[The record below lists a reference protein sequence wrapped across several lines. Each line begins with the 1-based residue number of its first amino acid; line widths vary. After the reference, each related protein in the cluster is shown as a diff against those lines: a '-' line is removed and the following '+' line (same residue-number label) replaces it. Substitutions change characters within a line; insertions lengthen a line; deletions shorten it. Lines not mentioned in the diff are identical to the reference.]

1 VSARLVNSFVVLMVA
16 AATLPVSAQIIT
28 DVDCRNSRAMDGPV
42 STQLSW
48 ELLAN
53 GAAAFIDRAHVYR
66 NVPGPLVGAEYILM
80 VNDDKTNP
88 DFELHVTIAQAA
100 TLYLIIDNRIGT
112 SLQSAAASPD
122 LAAGDMSWVTELGF
136 EETDM
141 KMALD
146 ENANGYINNYY
157 SLFSKSVSPGVI
169 VLKGQYDTSIG
180 NPWDRNMYGVAAV
193 APRQATDPVPTDGG
207 QAGIRPLLE
216 WTPGVTAAFHNVY
229 LGTNPRLG
237 QSNLVAAYLE
247 TPSYRPSQELTV
259 GAKYYWRVDEVEADM
274 TTVETGNVWSFVVAQ
289 SEQVGDPSLVG
300 WWTFED
306 IDSGVATDSSGG
318 GHHGILLGNPR
329 RVDGYSGRGVQFDGV
344 DDYIETGYAED
355 LLEWT
360 VCVWVNSPTEPD
372 AGAASGPV
380 HREANYQLNW
390 NHGDSSFRGAAG
402 LRIGDTWYA
411 AGFGTLSA
419 DTWTHLAATFDGTA
433 LKAYANG
440 VPTASNE
447 VAQGVPS
454 PESGTLT
461 LGKHARAESF
471 FGGTIDD
478 VRVFCRALTENEIS
492 DIVHVGQH
500 VVAWDSQPAYG
511 AAVDIREAILLSWSP
526 ADDAVMYDVYF
537 GTDEGAVAVSDI
549 GSPPFAARQAE
560 LSFPVV
566 GPLEFGTQYF
576 WRVDAIAAD
585 GVTIHQGPVWTFLI
599 ADYLIVDEFE
609 DYTDDEGNRI
619 YESWLDGD
627 TNGTGAVVG
636 NPTVP
641 VAELALVHG
650 GKRSMLLAYD
660 NMDVPFY
667 SETQLELPLPED
679 WMLYDV
685 DTLSLWFRGD
695 PAPFS
700 EISPGVFAINA
711 AGADIWSNV
720 DEFRYVYKQL
730 VGDGAIVARVDTIL
744 EANVWGKA
752 GVMIRESLA
761 PGSIH
766 GFMCLTPDGRR
777 AFQNRLDNG
786 SGFCFSAHSY
796 PGAITLPHWVK
807 LEREGD
813 QFTAYHS
820 VDGVN
825 WILQP
830 DNEDLVSY
838 LSPNP
843 QRIYMPD
850 TVHIGLALTSHAGS
864 IATSA
869 IFSGVEVTGAVN
881 DQWQSADIGR
891 THPINCPD
899 SLYVSVENSD
909 GRVAMA
915 VHPAPHAVN
924 AAVWT
929 EWRIPLSDLGRM
941 RLNQITGLSIG
952 IGSRRTPVRNGFGRI
967 YIDDIR
973 LLRSEPPL

>member
-1 VSARLVNSFVVLMVA
+1 MRGRFVNAFVVLTVAVA
-16 AATLPVSAQIIT
+16 ALPVNAQIIT

-48 ELLAN
+48 ELLAD

-66 NVPGPLVGAEYILM
+66 NVPEPLVGAEYILM

-88 DFELHVTIAQAA
+88 DLELHVTVAQAA

-112 SLQSAAASPD
+112 GLQSAAASPD
-122 LAAGDMSWVTELGF
+122 LAAAEMTWVAELGF

-146 ENANGYINNYY
+146 ENANGHVNNYY
-157 SLFSKSVSPGVI
+157 TLFSKSVLPGVI
-169 VLKGQYDTSIG
+169 VFKGQYDTSIG

-193 APRQATDPVPTDGG
+193 APRQATDPVPADSG

-274 TTVETGNVWSFVVAQ
+274 MTVETGNVWSFVVAQ
-289 SEQVGDPSLVG
+289 SEQVGDPTLVG

-306 IDSGVATDSSGG
+306 VDSGVATDSSGA

-344 DDYIETGYAED
+344 DDYIETGYAEN
-355 LLEWT
+355 LPRWT
-360 VCVWVNSPTEPD
+360 VCVWGNSPVAP
-372 AGAASGPV
+372 AGGFGSGPV

-390 NHGDSSFRGAAG
+390 NHGNSQFRGAAG
-402 LRIGDTWYA
+402 VRIGDSWHA
-411 AGFGTLSA
+411 ASFGELFA
-419 DTWTHLAATFDGTA
+419 DTWYHLAATFDGTS
-433 LKAYANG
+433 LNAYVDG
-440 VPTASNE
+440 VLITSNPE
-447 VAQGVPS
+447 AQGVPFFE
-454 PESGTLT
+454 PGTLT
-461 LGKHARAESF
+461 FGKHARGEYF
-471 FGGTIDD
+471 FAGTIDD
-478 VRVFCRALTENEIS
+478 VRLYSRALVENEIS

-500 VVAWDSQPAYG
+500 LVAWDPGPAYG
-511 AAVDIREAILLSWSP
+511 AAVDIREPILLSWSP

-537 GTDEGAVAVSDI
+537 GTDEDAVAVSDI
-549 GSPPFAARQAE
+549 GSPSFVVRQAE
-560 LSFPVV
+560 TSLPLVE
-566 GPLEFGTQYF
+566 PLEFGTQYF
-576 WRVDAIAAD
+576 WRVDAVAAD
-585 GVTIHQGPVWTFLI
+585 GATIHQGPVWTFSV

-609 DYTDDEGNRI
+609 SYTGDEGNRI
-619 YESWLDGD
+619 YERWLDGD
-627 TNGTGAVVG
+627 TNTTGAVVS
-636 NPTVP
+636 NPAVP
-641 VAELALVHG
+641 LAEPTLIHG
-650 GKRSMLLAYD
+650 GKRSMSLSYD
-660 NMDVPFY
+660 NMTFPFY

-679 WMLYDV
+679 WTLHDV

-695 PAPFS
+695 PASFA
-700 EISPGVFAINA
+700 ELSPGTFAMNA

-730 VGDGAIVARVDTIL
+730 TGDGVIVARLDTIL
-744 EANVWGKA
+744 EVNAWGKA

-786 SGFCFSAHSY
+786 SGFCYSAHSS

-813 QFTAYHS
+813 LFTAYHS
-820 VDGVN
+820 PDGIN

-830 DNEDLVSY
+830 DTEDPVSY

-843 QRIYMPD
+843 RTIYMPD

-864 IATSA
+864 VATSA
-869 IFSGVEVTGAVN
+869 IFSGVEVTGAVS

-891 THPINCPD
+891 DHPINCPD
-899 SLYVSVENSD
+899 SLYVTMENSD
-909 GRVAMA
+909 GKAA
-915 VHPAPHAVN
+915 TLVHPDTEAVN
-924 AAVWT
+924 ATAWT
-929 EWRIPLSDLGRM
+929 EWKIPLSDLGRM
-941 RLNQITGLSIG
+941 RLDQITSLSIG
-952 IGSRRTPVRNGFGRI
+952 IGSRRTPIRNGFGRI

-973 LLRSEPPL
+973 LLKAEPSP